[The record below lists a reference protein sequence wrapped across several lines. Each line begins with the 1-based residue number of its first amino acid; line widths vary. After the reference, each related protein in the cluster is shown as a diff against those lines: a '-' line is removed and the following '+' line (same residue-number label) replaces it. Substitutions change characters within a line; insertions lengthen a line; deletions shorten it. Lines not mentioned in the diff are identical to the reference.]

1 MSTTHVSNQSLLGG
15 LSLRITNITIELVLL
30 VLVLVLLSWQFRA
43 FSGSESG
50 ANNRYDTPSDLSV
63 GVPVS
68 AGGRDHWKL
77 VVADKNREEIPA
89 AWKAEFRAMANAIAA
104 PMKDVAKEIRD
115 IRLLAS
121 EGQEADASG
130 ALAEIQAR
138 SDPYISQYG
147 VALEGNDARVPP
159 LDCAEAY
166 LIALTQVP
174 ATVPTP
180 EGDLRARAVT
190 LYAQILDGTNTRT
203 LNQNLNKPVFG
214 TTTLPAWQTALPKA
228 SVDTVRGCSALG
240 EPSAVVASATRIVGL
255 ARDSSGIAAKATGM
269 RELLTHGDMYVAAY
283 AMIGWLLLQVGRWR
297 VPALRFMGFA
307 AIVWSVAGWATHVYG
322 VSSRYWMVA
331 GGVGMLLVAVSVVLR
346 RMRRTPMPNILQQTM
361 SSRLGYAGFVL
372 LTGVGFWVQLDL
384 AAFNHPKN
392 QYLAVYQW
400 QYVFAAFVVVS
411 ITPTLVRALA
421 PWANRVAAKWAM
433 VRIALEKERGAV
445 RWLPLIW
452 QVIWLVMLIALMVFA
467 LRNKRQMTS
476 ELLRVWLLL
485 GVSWFFFF
493 RGEGLVR
500 MLAAARGGAT
510 SVRQYVAMVLYYA
523 WPGIFVLLATGFALL
538 ATDDMGPM
546 LVIAY
551 ALGIYASAGVAF
563 AVQAMTGKRAV
574 GVLVGIV
581 ACVGWVAAVTWGLFE
596 FGGLHATTASRIA
609 SARTPMTA
617 PNDQMAMIHFFVET
631 IPRWGYGF
639 TEAPWCG
646 DLGGGTCRGIPRQV
660 QSDYMFTA
668 IQGVFG
674 QTVAVGLVLFFVVWL
689 IRLVRRHPQATSGAM
704 DVRVSSLHSAQGWLS
719 WLAVCWV
726 GFSLAQAAITIAGN
740 LGILPLTGITFPFVS
755 YGLWSLLANAF
766 FLGVAINLP
775 ARQT

>member
-1 MSTTHVSNQSLLGG
+1 MSTTDASSQSLVGRG
-15 LSLRITNITIELVLL
+15 TLRFTNVAIELFLL
-30 VLVLVLLSWQFRA
+30 VLVLVGLSWQFRA
-43 FSGSESG
+43 FNGSESG
-50 ANNRYDTPSDLSV
+50 ANSRYDTPSDLSV
-63 GVPVS
+63 AVPVP

-77 VVADKNREEIPA
+77 VIADKNLQEIPA
-89 AWKAEFRAMANAIAA
+89 AWKAEFRALANAIAA
-104 PMKDVAKEIRD
+104 PMKEVATEIRD

-147 VALEGNDARVPP
+147 VVLEGNDARVPP

-166 LIALTQVP
+166 LGALTQVP
-174 ATVPTP
+174 PTSP
-180 EGDLRARAVT
+180 TAEGDLRERAVA
-190 LYAQILDGTNTRT
+190 LYGQLLDGATIRAPYKGR
-203 LNQNLNKPVFG
+203 NQPATGAVA
-214 TTTLPAWQTALPKA
+214 LPPWQTALSKA
-228 SVDTVRGCSALG
+228 TADTVRGCSALG
-240 EPSAVVASATRIVGL
+240 EPSAVIASATRIVGL
-255 ARDSSGIAAKATGM
+255 ARDSGGIAAKATGM
-269 RELLTHGDMYVAAY
+269 RELLTRGDLYFAAY
-283 AMIGWLLLQVGRWR
+283 AMVGWLLLQVGRWR
-297 VPALRFMGFA
+297 ISALRFMGFA
-307 AIVWSVAGWATHVYG
+307 AIAWAVTGWATHVYG
-322 VSSRYWMVA
+322 VSSRYWMDA
-331 GGVGMLLVAVSVVLR
+331 GVVGMLMIVLSAALR
-346 RMRRTPMPNILQQTM
+346 RIRSAPMPNILQQTM

-372 LTGVGFWVQLDL
+372 LTGIGFWVQLDL

-411 ITPTLVRALA
+411 TTPTFVRALA
-421 PWANRVAAKWAM
+421 PWANRAAAKWAM
-433 VRIALEKERGAV
+433 VRIALEKERGAI
-445 RWLPLIW
+445 RWLPLVS
-452 QVIWLVMLIALMVFA
+452 QVIWLAMLIGLMALA

-493 RGEGLVR
+493 RGEGLLR
-500 MLAAARGGAT
+500 MLAAASGGAT
-510 SVRQYVAMVLYYA
+510 SVRQYVKMVLYYA
-523 WPGIFVLLATGFALL
+523 WPGLFVFLAAGFALF
-538 ATDDMGPM
+538 ATDDMGPV

-551 ALGIYASAGVAF
+551 ALGIYVSAGVAF

-574 GVLVGIV
+574 GDSVGVL
-581 ACVGWVAAVTWGLFE
+581 ACVVWVAATTWALFM
-596 FGGLHATTASRIA
+596 FGGLHTTTAARIA
-609 SARTPMTA
+609 SARSPMTA
-617 PNDQMAMIHFFVET
+617 PNDQMAIIHFFVET
-631 IPRWGYGF
+631 IPRWGYGL
-639 TEAPWCG
+639 TDVPWCG

-674 QTVAVGLVLFFVVWL
+674 QTVAVGLVLFFVFWL
-689 IRLVRRHPQATSGAM
+689 IRLVRRHPQVTSGAM

-726 GFSLAQAAITIAGN
+726 GFCLAQAAITIAGN

-755 YGLWSLLANAF
+755 YGVWSLLANAF